1 MVNLIDLYPTLIDLC
16 DLPAKPEIDG
26 RSIAPLLRDPTLP
39 WPYPSI
45 TFEGEGSASVRDERW
60 YFIRYKEGTEEFYDM
75 KHDPMQR
82 TNLVTSK
89 DPEILAEKA
98 RLAALFPASFAATVV
113 GPKKSNGGNEDK
125 NGEPDPT
132 IKVNRAATQ
141 LK

>member
-1 MVNLIDLYPTLIDLC
+1 VAIQDV
-16 DLPAKPEIDG
+16 
-26 RSIAPLLRDPTLP
+26 P

-45 TFEGEGSASVRDERW
+45 TFEGESNASVRDERW
-60 YFIRYKEGTEEFYDM
+60 YYIRYKEGTEEFYDM
-75 KHDPMQR
+75 EHDPMQW

-98 RLAALFPASFAATVV
+98 RLAALFPASFAPTVV
-113 GPKKSNGGNEDK
+113 GPKKSKGDNEDK

-132 IKVNRAATQ
+132 IKTKRAAAN